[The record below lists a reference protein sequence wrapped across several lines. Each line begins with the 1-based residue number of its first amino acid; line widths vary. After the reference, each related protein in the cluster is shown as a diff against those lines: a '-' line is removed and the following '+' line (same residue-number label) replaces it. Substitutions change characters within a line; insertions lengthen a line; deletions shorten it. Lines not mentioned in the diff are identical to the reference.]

1 VRNLLPSWFKRPV
14 SAERRAGVI
23 AQVNLRRRELRR
35 QSDEELKDAWN
46 TARTMPEGLAVAA
59 VFAERSLG
67 LDMFDVQ
74 LQGSLALADG
84 KIAEMQTGEGK
95 TLTAVPSIAWI
106 ARAGKGV
113 HVMTVNDYLAR
124 RDARWMSPIY
134 EFLGLSV
141 GCIQQNMS
149 IEERKRAYVCDI
161 TYATANEVGF
171 DYLRDQSALYSQDQV
186 HRPFAAAVIDEV
198 DSLLIDEARIPLVLA
213 GGQETD
219 CMLSRRVDE
228 LTRRF
233 TRNVHYQLDEY
244 GRNVVLTDRGVH
256 AVESAFGCENLFAQG
271 NLGLFTAVQDSL
283 HAHALL
289 RRNVD
294 YLVKDGAIESI
305 DEFKGRIAKERRWPA
320 GLHGAIEAKEGIAAK
335 EQGRILGSI
344 TIQNLVALYPVVCGM
359 TGTAATQAEEFCTFY
374 GLEVEVIPTN
384 RPVIRRDASDKVFQT
399 KRDKEQAVVAEIHRI
414 HQSGRPVLV
423 GTASVEESERLSAS
437 ISGIRHQVLNARN
450 EEEEA
455 GIIAD
460 AGKSGAVTISTNM
473 AGRGVDIRLGDEVA
487 ALGGLQVIG
496 TNRHESRRI
505 DHQLRGRAG
514 RQGDPGGSQFFVSLE
529 DDLLVKYGIDELRF
543 RDDPDSLQRLI
554 EGQNLDIRQLLRK
567 YEGVVE
573 GQRQII
579 QQQRQDVLTGA
590 TPSSSELER
599 LVSLTTIDDLWSEHL
614 AAVADLRVGSQW
626 VSWGGRDPLSRYL
639 NEVHRM
645 FGELQT
651 TIATE
656 IPKRLADAESSGSDP
671 SRRGAT
677 WTYLTT
683 DQPFGSLQERFVQGC
698 LNRLPALQAG
708 LQSTGS
714 WIERLW
720 HRWSQE
726 LRKRGSRLR

>member
-1 VRNLLPSWFKRPV
+1 VRNLLPSFLMRPA
-14 SAERRAGVI
+14 SAEYRTHVV
-23 AQVNLRRRELRR
+23 AQVNSHRRELRR
-35 QSDEELKDAWN
+35 QSDSELKNAWGN
-46 TARTMPEGLAVAA
+46 ARTMPETLAIAA
-59 VFAERSLG
+59 VVVEKLLR

-74 LQGSLALADG
+74 LRGSLALADG

-95 TLTAVPSIAWI
+95 TVTAVPTIAWI
-106 ARAGKGV
+106 ARGAKGV

-134 EFLGLSV
+134 EFFGFSV
-141 GCIQQNMS
+141 GCIQRNMS
-149 IEERKRAYVCDI
+149 SEERKRAYACGI

-171 DYLRDQSALYSQDQV
+171 DYLRDQSALHTWDQV
-186 HRPFAAAVIDEV
+186 HRPFAAAVIDEA

-213 GGQETD
+213 GGDEAESV
-219 CMLSRRVDE
+219 LSQRVDE
-228 LTRRF
+228 LTRHF
-233 TRNVHYQLDEY
+233 IQSVHYQLDEY

-256 AVESAFGCENLFAQG
+256 AVESAFACENLFA
-271 NLGLFTAVQDSL
+271 NLGLFTAIQDSL

-289 RRNVD
+289 RRDVD
-294 YLVKDGAIESI
+294 YLVKNGAIESI
-305 DEFKGRIAKERRWPA
+305 DEFKGRIAKDRRWPA

-335 EQGRILGSI
+335 AQGRILGSI
-344 TIQNLVALYPVVCGM
+344 TIQNLIALYPKVCGM
-359 TGTAATQAEEFCTFY
+359 TGTAATQAEEFRAFY
-374 GLEVEVIPTN
+374 ELEVEVIPTN
-384 RPVIRRDASDKVFQT
+384 RPVIRRDFSDRVFQT
-399 KRDKEQAVVAEIHRI
+399 KREKEQAVIAEIHRI
-414 HQSGRPVLV
+414 HQSGRPVLI
-423 GTASVEESERLSAS
+423 GTASVAESERLSTGM
-437 ISGIRHQVLNARN
+437 SGIRHQVLNARN

-460 AGKSGAVTISTNM
+460 AGKYGAVTISTNM
-473 AGRGVDIRLGDEVA
+473 AGRGVDICLGDGVA

-529 DDLLVKYGIDELRF
+529 DDLLVKFGIDELSF
-543 RDDPDSLQRLI
+543 RSDPDSLQRLI

-567 YEGVVE
+567 YEGVIE

-579 QQQRQDVLTGA
+579 QQRRLDILTGT
-590 TPSSSELER
+590 TPCSSELER

-639 NEVHRM
+639 NEVHRI
-645 FGELQT
+645 FGELQS
-651 TIATE
+651 TIEDE
-656 IPKRLADAESSGSDP
+656 IPKCLAEAESSGSDP

-683 DQPFGSLQERFVQGC
+683 DRPFGSLQERFIQGF
-698 LNRLPALQAG
+698 LSKFPALQTG
-708 LQSTGS
+708 LQSAS
-714 WIERLW
+714 SRAERLW
-720 HRWSQE
+720 RWLSQKVKE
-726 LRKRGSRLR
+726 RSSPRR